1 MSLILRMLLLA
12 ALIGSSAL
20 CFAQSTSA
28 RSLVGAVRWDAW
40 HGQNGPSTAGIEVE
54 RSLGPAK
61 WHYRAPYFAKELGPD
76 AITARSTSQEDMDS
90 EIKMA
95 RDAGLDYWAFVYY
108 DPNTALDIS
117 INRYIASK
125 KKRGLKFCM
134 IQEHIGDKNLELLI
148 TRFKMPE
155 YLTVAGGR
163 PLLYIYSKYVCT
175 QQQLDKL
182 AERCVQ
188 EGLKKPYLIMFTHV
202 NEPDAKTG
210 YDFKTDAVSAY
221 TTFPWWPNNPL
232 EQYTKWEQQR
242 WQQLADKGY
251 KVQPWVSTGFD
262 NRPRADNTMT
272 WVAKQD
278 KLTTSFTNDI
288 SPDMLGK
295 QVQAALEFNRKNP
308 MASEAN
314 AVLIYAWNEFDE
326 GGWIC
331 PTLYYGADRLNGISK
346 VLGGKTLP
354 THTPPSL
361 GTNLTAGAIAVASS
375 FETGSEPGK
384 ALDGKLATAWR
395 TKPDSLSGSW
405 IELQLPHPVS
415 INTVL
420 LREGPDQSIRGFEL
434 QVPDG
439 SGWKSIAKDSTAGHY
454 APLYFPT
461 QKLSRIRLLITDLQK
476 PVTLAEMSLIYN
488 PKLKLPKPGLQC
500 EWSLNGDVLDRVG
513 SRHMLPNKEPLYA
526 TDAPPAHNGKSLSLT
541 DGFYAYV
548 HDTNGLHPHQID
560 GMAAFGL
567 SVWVKPSAPKPSNIL
582 SKTDAYVMVLDVDG
596 LTRFALG
603 TVDTPISA
611 GRNVAFKLPDEQWS
625 HVVASYDGQA
635 LKLFVN
641 GQMVGSHPL
650 TGSVTRAKE
659 LAQNLTIGGG
669 YQGLISDMQIWNRAL

>member
-1 MSLILRMLLLA
+1 MLTIRLVMVFALLSCA
-12 ALIGSSAL
+12 AFS
-20 CFAQSTSA
+20 FAKPPSP

-61 WHYRAPYFAKELGPD
+61 YHYRAPWFAKELGPD
-76 AITARSTSQEDMDS
+76 AVTARSTSQVDMDA
-90 EIKMA
+90 EIKLA

-108 DPNTALDIS
+108 DPGTSLDIS

-125 KKRGLKFCM
+125 NKRGLKFCM

-155 YLTVAGGR
+155 YVTVAGGR

-182 AERCVQ
+182 ADRCVQ

-221 TTFPWWPNNPL
+221 TTFPWWPNNPMDH
-232 EQYTKWEQQR
+232 YTKWEQQR

-278 KLTTSFTNDI
+278 KLTTAFTNDI
-288 SPDMLGK
+288 SPETLGQ
-295 QVQAALEFNRKNP
+295 QVQAALDFNRKNT

-331 PTLYYGADRLNGISK
+331 PTLYFGADRLNGIAK
-346 VLGGKTLP
+346 VLGGKMAP
-354 THTPPSL
+354 THNPPSL
-361 GTNLTAGAIAVASS
+361 GTNLTKGAVAVASS
-375 FETGSEPGK
+375 FELGSQPAK
-384 ALDGKLATAWR
+384 ALDGKLGTAWR
-395 TKPDSLSGSW
+395 TKAGALSGSW
-405 IELQLPHPVS
+405 IELHLPNPVS

-434 QVPDG
+434 QVPEG
-439 SGWKSIAKDSTAGHY
+439 SGWKSVYKDTTAGHY

-461 QKLSRIRLLITDLQK
+461 QRVSRVRLLLTDLQK
-476 PVTLAEMSLIYN
+476 PVTLSEMALFYN
-488 PKLKLPKPGLQC
+488 AKLALPAPGLQC
-500 EWSLNGDVLDRVG
+500 EWSLNGDILDRVG
-513 SRHMLPNKEPLYA
+513 SRHMLPNKEPVYA
-526 TDAPPAHNGKSLSLT
+526 VDAPSGQKGKSLKLT
-541 DGFYAYV
+541 DDFYAYV
-548 HDTNGLHPHQID
+548 HDTNGLHPHAID
-560 GMAAFGL
+560 GMKEFQL
-567 SVWVKPSAPKPSNIL
+567 SVWVKPMAPKPANIL
-582 SKTDAYVMVLDVDG
+582 SKPEAYVLVLGDDG
-596 LTRFALG
+596 LTRFALA
-603 TVDTPISA
+603 TVDVPISA
-611 GRNVAFKLPDEQWS
+611 GRNVAFKLPDGQWS
-625 HVVASYDGQA
+625 HVEASYDGQT
-635 LKLFVN
+635 LKLFVD

-650 TGSVTRAKE
+650 TGAVTRAKE
-659 LAQNLTIGGG
+659 LAQNLVIGSG
-669 YQGLISDMQIWNRAL
+669 YQGLIRGLQIWDRPRP